1 MATKTSILIFYLKL
15 SRNTQKTLRLASWA
29 VLGIVIV
36 AGTILTFMNIFQCTP
51 ISAAWDIN
59 VDAIRCIPLLTEFIC
74 SAPVN
79 VTTDLA
85 ILALPIPV
93 LTSMR
98 LPPRQKTILVMTFA
112 LGIFVTV
119 IDVVRIYYLQQA
131 INRVPTTS
139 SSGDM
144 YGRSPNF
151 SWNAS
156 FSLMWSAVEVN
167 VGIICA
173 CIPTLKP
180 LIIRILPAMILDPHG
195 TRRSSTRTTCSSK
208 ASPSTT
214 ATMLTTLPTLP
225 PPALTSTTSPNTTPP
240 RPSIASTSR
249 EISIR
254 DFLATTAPPSSTL
267 PNSSNLYPLQPSPT
281 GATTLTTT
289 TTTTTSPASS
299 RRTDHYFHFINLAP
313 PKSMLTTTSAESLRY
328 CTAAAILFF
337 LWGFSYGL
345 LNTLN
350 NVLASV
356 VRMSVPQTLGLTAI
370 YFGAGY
376 LTGPLLGGWLLQRG
390 GDGRVE
396 GTRGKGVSRRRR
408 KSILKHHGEK
418 RRRERGEV
426 DVLDKTGGFKAT
438 FITGLLIY
446 GVGTI
451 MFWPG
456 AVLGA
461 YGGFMVSSFVVGF
474 GLGVLE
480 TAANPFLVLCGPAEY
495 ADVRLLLAQG
505 VQAVGSVLSGLLA
518 DRVFFVGLERKGA
531 VVELTTLVDVQWTY
545 LGVTLLSVLLAL
557 FFYYMPLPEVG
568 DAELEELA
576 ARLPV
581 DPTQKFIGGLSLR
594 TWTIGLAVA
603 AQFCYV
609 SAQEN
614 MSLFFQQLVTAFASP
629 PTDTETAT
637 IPRAAVA
644 ITRRLDG
651 LSLTLHSYLLLSHSA
666 FAISRFLAA
675 ILCFLSARHPRNRF
689 LPTARTILTASVTL
703 ATLLVLAAV
712 VLPTSIDARI
722 AVILII
728 LFFFFEGPIYPLT
741 FSLGLRGQ
749 GARTKRAAAWLV
761 MACCGPGVWPFV
773 AYGIVRRGG
782 SVQVA
787 TVLVVVLVALAGV
800 FPAFLG
806 VVRRARAMVDPVAPG
821 GGGGGGGGAGERGE
835 DDDRRGSS
843 GGGSEADGDA
853 DRDGD
858 VDVERGSVERT
869 TDGGV
874 LGQRLSPGWPG
885 ARTSW
890 SEEVCSGLGSG
901 EQGQRPQ
908 QQQQQQ
914 APWESEVLDTSI
926 LQA

>member
-1 MATKTSILIFYLKL
+1 
-15 SRNTQKTLRLASWA
+15 
-29 VLGIVIV
+29 
-36 AGTILTFMNIFQCTP
+36 
-51 ISAAWDIN
+51 
-59 VDAIRCIPLLTEFIC
+59 
-74 SAPVN
+74 
-79 VTTDLA
+79 
-85 ILALPIPV
+85 
-93 LTSMR
+93 
-98 LPPRQKTILVMTFA
+98 
-112 LGIFVTV
+112 
-119 IDVVRIYYLQQA
+119 
-131 INRVPTTS
+131 
-139 SSGDM
+139 
-144 YGRSPNF
+144 
-151 SWNAS
+151 
-156 FSLMWSAVEVN
+156 
-167 VGIICA
+167 
-173 CIPTLKP
+173 
-180 LIIRILPAMILDPHG
+180 
-195 TRRSSTRTTCSSK
+195 
-208 ASPSTT
+208 
-214 ATMLTTLPTLP
+214 
-225 PPALTSTTSPNTTPP
+225 
-240 RPSIASTSR
+240 
-249 EISIR
+249 
-254 DFLATTAPPSSTL
+254 
-267 PNSSNLYPLQPSPT
+267 
-281 GATTLTTT
+281 
-289 TTTTTSPASS
+289 
-299 RRTDHYFHFINLAP
+299 
-313 PKSMLTTTSAESLRY
+313 
-328 CTAAAILFF
+328 
-337 LWGFSYGL
+337 
-345 LNTLN
+345 
-350 NVLASV
+350 
-356 VRMSVPQTLGLTAI
+356 MSVLRHHG
-370 YFGAGY
+370 
-376 LTGPLLGGWLLQRG
+376 
-390 GDGRVE
+390 
-396 GTRGKGVSRRRR
+396 GKGR
-408 KSILKHHGEK
+408 K
-418 RRRERGEV
+418 REGEV

-474 GLGVLE
+474 GLAVLE
-480 TAANPFLVLCGPAEY
+480 TAANPFLVLCGPSEY

-531 VVELTTLVDVQWTY
+531 VVELSTLVDVQWTY

-581 DPTQKFIGGLSLR
+581 DPAQKSVGGLSLR

-629 PTDTETAT
+629 PTDTETA
-637 IPRAAVA
+637 IISRAAVA
-644 ITRRLDG
+644 ITRRPDG
-651 LSLTLHSYLLLSHSA
+651 LALTLHSYLLLAHSA

-689 LPTARTILTASVTL
+689 LPTARTILTLSVTL

-712 VLPTSIDARI
+712 VLPTSVDAKI

-761 MACCGPGVWPFV
+761 MACCGPGVWPFA

-787 TVLVVVLVALAGV
+787 TVLVVVLMALAGV

-806 VVRRARAMVDPVAPG
+806 VVRRARAMVDPFAPA
-821 GGGGGGGGAGERGE
+821 GGAGERVEGG
-835 DDDRRGSS
+835 RRGSS
-843 GGGSEADGDA
+843 GGSEADA
-853 DRDGD
+853 DGD
-858 VDVERGSVERT
+858 VDVERGGVERT

-890 SEEVCSGLGSG
+890 SEEVCSSLGSG

-914 APWESEVLDTSI
+914 APWESEDLDTRI